1 MTGGVQMEADRKSN
15 IMKLVA
21 SIIIPQAIGGIGAL
35 LTMPSIEAWYA
46 GLNKPSFNPP
56 NWIFGPVWTV
66 LFLMMGIAL
75 FLVWKN
81 GLSGKE
87 AKTAVAVFG
96 IQLFL
101 NLSWSFLFFF
111 LHLPLAAF
119 IEIIILWTA
128 IGATLALFTRL
139 SRTAGLLLVPYFLW
153 VSFAAVLNFF
163 LWWLNR

>member
-1 MTGGVQMEADRKSN
+1 MEAKRKSN
-15 IMKLVA
+15 IIKLIV
-21 SIIIPQAIGGIGAL
+21 SIIIPQIIGGIGAL
-35 LTMPSIEAWYA
+35 MTEPSIGSWYA
-46 GLNKPSFNPP
+46 GLTKPSFNPP
-56 NWIFGPVWTV
+56 NWIFGPVWTA

-101 NLSWSFLFFF
+101 NLAWSFLFFF
-111 LHLPLAAF
+111 LHMPLAAF
-119 IEIIILWTA
+119 IEIIILWAA
-128 IGATLALFTRL
+128 IAATLALFMRI
-139 SRTAGLLLVPYFLW
+139 SRAAGLLLVPYLLW

-163 LWWLNR
+163 LWRLNM